1 MIVLPDGTLYGL
13 NFETLIAPKPSAHY
27 WIEQVTVTQAG
38 ALALSPGG
46 RPARKPAATG
56 APTLLLVGNPV
67 AVSDAYPALA
77 HAAAEIDGVSR
88 HFDGHDRTI
97 LVGASATPTAYA
109 GANPGRFSFIHF
121 VAHGVAS
128 RASPLD
134 SVIVLS
140 ENGRPAYVYA
150 RDIVRTPLSA
160 RLVTISACDSAGA
173 RTYSGE
179 GLVGLSWAFLRA
191 GAHQVVG
198 ALWQVDD
205 ASTARLM
212 ESLYDQIGAGRP
224 PADAMRAAK
233 LAMLKSGSV
242 YRKPFYWAAFVLYSG
257 V

>member
-1 MIVLPDGTLYGL
+1 
-13 NFETLIAPKPSAHY
+13 
-27 WIEQVTVTQAG
+27 
-38 ALALSPGG
+38 
-46 RPARKPAATG
+46 
-56 APTLLLVGNPV
+56 TLLLVGNPIT
-67 AVSDAYPALA
+67 VSDAYPALT

-88 HFDGHDRTI
+88 HFDGHDKTV

-109 GANPGRFSFIHF
+109 NAHPGQFGFIHF

-128 RASPLD
+128 RASPVD

-150 RDIVRTPLSA
+150 RDIIRTPLNA
-160 RLVTISACDSAGA
+160 RLVTVSACESAGA

-191 GAHQVVG
+191 GAHEVVG
-198 ALWQVDD
+198 ALWRVDD
-205 ASTARLM
+205 ASTAQLM
-212 ESLYDQIGAGRP
+212 ESLYEHIGAGQT
-224 PADAMRAAK
+224 PAEAMRTAK

-257 V
+257 LQAPS